1 MAATRNGSVLIPSW
15 VATTGETIS
24 MDVCFLI
31 NQLAPGGAPTLL
43 LDIVTH
49 TDDANT
55 DYTVCFIEG
64 DDTLVSDFENAGAR
78 VVDFGAEFKFDPRA
92 LARLAHFFRHEE
104 FDVLHAHLP
113 YSQTLGRV
121 FGRLGGIETIVS
133 TQHSVPENYH
143 PITATLERATRP
155 LDTKTV
161 AISEGVEREF
171 TGSAHQYEP
180 GQHGQWCTIYNGV
193 DVTGFNERVTTA
205 DVTDLESQYGIEDE
219 PVFLNV
225 GRYVPAKAQHDL
237 ITAMGRVVREYP
249 DARLFIV
256 GWGALEDELSDAVD
270 DHGLSVNVTV
280 TGRVPPA
287 DIHEYYALAN
297 VFVSS
302 SRIEGLPIATLEAMA
317 ANLPVVATD
326 IPGMR
331 GVIEDGTTGLLT
343 PPNAPGQLADAMMRA
358 VTADEP
364 YGAKGCERAAA
375 TFDIRKTAS
384 LHVQLY
390 HELADDSRTSPRR
403 PTH

>member
-1 MAATRNGSVLIPSW
+1 
-15 VATTGETIS
+15 

-49 TDDANT
+49 TDADANI

-64 DDTLVSDFENAGAR
+64 DDTLVSDFNNAGAR
-78 VVDFGAEFKFDPRA
+78 VVDFDAEFKFDPRA
-92 LARLAHFFRHEE
+92 LARLARFFRREE

-155 LDTKTV
+155 LDAKTV
-161 AISEGVEREF
+161 AISKGVEREF

-180 GQHGQWCTIYNGV
+180 DQHGQWCTIYNGV
-193 DVTGFNERVTTA
+193 DVTGFNERVTTV
-205 DVTDLESQYGIEDE
+205 DVTGLESQYRIEDE

-270 DHGLSVNVTV
+270 DHGLSANVTL

-287 DIHEYYALAN
+287 DIHEYYALADA
-297 VFVSS
+297 FVSAS
-302 SRIEGLPIATLEAMA
+302 TIEGLPIATLEAMA
-317 ANLPVVATD
+317 SELPIVATD
-326 IPGMR
+326 ISGMR
-331 GVIEDGTTGLLT
+331 GVIEDRITGLLV
-343 PPNAPGQLADAMMRA
+343 PPGAPDRLADAMLQA

-364 YGAKGCERAAA
+364 YGTKGYERAAA
-375 TFDIRKTAS
+375 MFDIRKTAS

-390 HELADDSRTSPRR
+390 CDLCGNTSKSGN
-403 PTH
+403 TECD

>member
-1 MAATRNGSVLIPSW
+1 M
-15 VATTGETIS
+15 TIS

-49 TDDANT
+49 TDDEVDI

-64 DDTLVSDFENAGAR
+64 EDALVSDFEAAGAR
-78 VVDFGAEFKFDPRA
+78 VVDFGAAFKFDPWA
-92 LARLAHFFRHEE
+92 LARLARFFRREE

-121 FGRLGGIETIVS
+121 FGRLGSIETIVS

-171 TGSAHQYEP
+171 TGSSHQYEP

-205 DVTDLESQYGIEDE
+205 DVTGLESRYGIENE

-237 ITAMGRVVREYP
+237 ITAMSRVVGEYP

-256 GWGALEDELSDAVD
+256 GWGALEDELTEAVNER
-270 DHGLSVNVTV
+270 GLSANVTL
-280 TGRVPPA
+280 TGRVPHNE
-287 DIHEYYALAN
+287 IHEYYALAD

-302 SRIEGLPIATLEAMA
+302 SKIEGLGIAGLEAMA
-317 ANLPVVATD
+317 AELPVVASD
-326 IPGMR
+326 VPGLR
-331 GVIEDGTTGLLT
+331 EIIEDRTTGLLV
-343 PPNAPGQLADAMMRA
+343 PPSDPERLAEAMMRA

-364 YGAKGCERAAA
+364 YGAKGYERAAA

-390 HELADDSRTSPRR
+390 HELAADF
-403 PTH
+403 